1 MQPKTKL
8 LLLVSFIILVVLFAC
23 KKQDQLKPKTESFS
37 NIDWNTISFPDLP
50 VMDFDSNET
59 VDSDLYGKEITIEAD
74 EPIMLVL
81 PSKHLRLVAPY

>member
-74 EPIMLVL
+74 EPIKLEL